1 MTTTTLPK
9 SNFVNVFGE
18 NPYIKV
24 LDFFLDNSIY
34 DYSKTDV
41 FEETGVSRVTL
52 QGIFAQLEKRGII
65 RETRAVGNAKMY
77 QLNKENVLVK
87 RLIKIDLMLSGIE
100 EKKAVVA

>member
-1 MTTTTLPK
+1 MAKTTLPK
-9 SNFVNVFGE
+9 SNFIKVFGE

-24 LDFFLDNSIY
+24 LDFFLDNGVY

-52 QGIFAQLEKRGII
+52 QEIFEQLESRGII

-77 QLNKENVLVK
+77 QLNKENLLVK
-87 RLIKIDLMLSGIE
+87 RLIKIDLMLCGIE
-100 EKKAVVA
+100 EKQMVEA